1 MYFIQKILQI
11 LNGKMIL
18 KITFSNWQ
26 FLLPVTN
33 ELTQLNPGIQSSAIC
48 LADAWIQ
55 SGYILG
61 GTTAVGGKYQ

>member
-1 MYFIQKILQI
+1 
-11 LNGKMIL
+11 MIL